1 MEKVDKNIYTD
12 KEDLYNTI
20 NRVDPIEMYKALHPT
35 IAEYIFFSSTLG
47 RFIKIGNVS
56 GHKTNLNKFIRNK
69 IIQNIFYYCN
79 GIKLKINNRNI
90 SEKSAI
96 FENKLSLF
104 ADNMILYIKNP
115 KDSTKNS

>member
-1 MEKVDKNIYTD
+1 MKFIKH
-12 KEDLYNTI
+12 YN
-20 NRVDPIEMYKALHPT
+20 PT

-79 GIKLKINNRNI
+79 GIKLKINNRNM
-90 SEKSAI
+90 SEKSPI